1 MAELVL
7 VRPMTPADAASD
19 VQQGNSPSAGT
30 AIVILGIVLIALLL
44 LSIVVAFVMTVYQF
58 PRLSRLRDAD
68 LLVQLFTN
76 LVVACYAFPAFKRT
90 KKREFLALGFA
101 ALLFANGALFPVL
114 ALAAISPGSRSQI
127 QWYYAAI
134 HAPTVVGF
142 VLYAYGAVSLA
153 RSARRSDGISV

>member
-1 MAELVL
+1 MKLYPDDWQVKLTAGLVSAACL
-7 VRPMTPADAASD
+7 VAAMML
-19 VQQGNSPSAGT
+19 VGMNRFWPF
-30 AIVILGIVLIALLL
+30 L

-68 LLVQLFTN
+68 VLVQLLTN

-101 ALLFANGALFPVL
+101 ALLLAYGALFPVL

-127 QWYYAAI
+127 RWYYAAI
-134 HAPTVVGF
+134 HTPTIVGF